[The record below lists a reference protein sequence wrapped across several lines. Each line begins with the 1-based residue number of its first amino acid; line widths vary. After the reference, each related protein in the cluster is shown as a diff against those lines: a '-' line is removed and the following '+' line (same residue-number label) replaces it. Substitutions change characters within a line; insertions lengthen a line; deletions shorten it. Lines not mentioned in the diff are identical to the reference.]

1 MGESA
6 ESERLEAELTAV
18 FKTHRAALTAWVER
32 AFPRLAGQADDLVQE
47 ALLETLRRVRDEG
60 FSSQVDW
67 RQWLRVVTRSR
78 ALDCLRNWERRVFR
92 HLASTGGRDDT
103 GQALQDSSANPLAVD
118 REPDPQSDLTR
129 RERRGRQGL
138 LLSQVLQ
145 QFCRWCEA
153 RPERAAVK
161 EAYERSLRGQQP
173 AEIAE
178 AMGISPARVYEHLN
192 RARSWL
198 FDRIRQAD
206 VDRSVFL
213 TLHRCKPE

>member
-6 ESERLEAELTAV
+6 ERERLEAELTAV
-18 FKTHRAALTAWVER
+18 FETHRAALSAWVER

-47 ALLETLRRVRDEG
+47 ALLETLRRVRDER
-60 FSSQVDW
+60 FSPQVDW
-67 RQWLRVVTRSR
+67 LKWLRVLTRSR
-78 ALDCLRNWERRVFR
+78 ALDRLRGWERRVFR
-92 HLASTGGRDDT
+92 HLSSGSGRDDT
-103 GQALQDSSANPLAVD
+103 GQAMQDSSANPLVVD
-118 REPDPQSDLTR
+118 REPDPQSDLTQ

-153 RPERAAVK
+153 RSERAAVK

-206 VDRSVFL
+206 VERSVFL